1 MPRALILAAA
11 LLVPAA
17 TATAQTAP
25 EGPAFSASVSPAK
38 APKKRSKPV
47 SAVVTLGVDLPEADR
62 KTPVRITVRL
72 PRNVRLS
79 GTGFPA
85 CPAEALVTSG
95 EAGCPAGSQVGSAV
109 VTGVLSTTT
118 PTPVTWTARVYVAS
132 ANALALSFKGLRPA
146 VAEAPVRSGGRRLRI
161 DVPPEIR
168 SPTEGLSTY
177 VTGVSLRFGAT
188 AATGSRA
195 KRRIYRL
202 VRLDGC
208 PDDRTHDL
216 AAEVAFARNDAGSGG
231 LAARLATTV
240 ACRRQAP

>member
-1 MPRALILAAA
+1 MPRALILAVA

-17 TATAQTAP
+17 TAAAQTAP
-25 EGPAFSASVSPAK
+25 EGPALSASVSPSK

-47 SAVVTLGVDLPEADR
+47 SATVGLGIDLPQADR

-79 GTGFPA
+79 GAGFPA

-95 EAGCPAGSQVGSAV
+95 EAGCPAGSRVGSAV
-109 VTGVLSTTT
+109 VTGALSTSP
-118 PTPVTWTARVYVAS
+118 PTPVSWTARVYVAS
-132 ANALALSFKGLRPA
+132 ADALALSFKGVRPA

-161 DVPPEIR
+161 DVPAEVR
-168 SPTEGLSTY
+168 SPFEGLSTY
-177 VTGVSLRFGAT
+177 VTGVSVSLGAT
-188 AATGSRA
+188 YATGSGK
-195 KRRIYRL
+195 KRKTYRL
-202 VRLDGC
+202 ARLDGC

-231 LAARLATTV
+231 TAARLATTV
-240 ACRRQAP
+240 ACRR